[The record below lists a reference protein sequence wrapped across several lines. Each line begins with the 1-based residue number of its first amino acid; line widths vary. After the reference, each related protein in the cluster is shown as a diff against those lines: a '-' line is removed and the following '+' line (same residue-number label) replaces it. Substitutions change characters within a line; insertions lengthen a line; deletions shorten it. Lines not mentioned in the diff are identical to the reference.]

1 MAKYRFFSQLLF
13 LLFLPA
19 FLPAQ
24 GKCLKGD
31 CSTGYGEY
39 LYPNG
44 TRYVGNFE
52 HGKPNGKGIMY
63 FANGNKYLGDW
74 VNETRQG
81 KGRLILAEG
90 HTYTG
95 EFLNNQFD
103 GQGTMEYANGDVYQG
118 QWKKG
123 FAEGHG
129 LYQFHAG
136 GWYEGEFAHGLF
148 EGQGSFHYPDGSVF
162 TGLWKENK
170 KNGPG
175 RYEYSDGLV
184 YEGEWKEGKAI
195 SENAPLIPDEGLFRF
210 GLPNC
215 NLLPCQ
221 EGEGSYTYSDGTYYV
236 GSFHNGIPE
245 GKGSALYP
253 DGRRYEGEWYQ
264 HMPNGEGSMY
274 YPDGR
279 VETGQWED
287 GHLQSL
293 AANEKPTN
301 QPATTDSGLFG
312 QNPQPGSTPAKDNGS
327 VRIFAVVVGI
337 ASYTYMPV
345 LKYTDDDAYRFYSFL
360 RSPDGGAI
368 PDDQIRLLIDDD
380 ATAAKIKRAQQEL
393 FSRADDNDV
402 ILFYYSGHGLPGTFL
417 PVDYDGVNNRLTHRE
432 VVNVL
437 EQSAAKHKLVL
448 ADACYS
454 GSLPEGVR
462 SPGIDEKLEDFYQAF
477 EDAHSGVAL
486 FLSSQADEF
495 SLEDGGLRS
504 GIFSYFLV
512 RGLQGEADADQNGL
526 ITITELAAYVT
537 AAVEKY
543 TGRAQRPILKGNFD
557 TQMPVAVVAH

>member
-1 MAKYRFFSQLLF
+1 MAKYRFLPYFAFF
-13 LLFLPA
+13 LLTSAL
-19 FLPAQ
+19 LSAQ

-31 CSTGYGEY
+31 CATGYGEY

-52 HGKPNGKGIMY
+52 RGKPNGKGIMY

-74 VNETRQG
+74 VDETRQG
-81 KGRLILAEG
+81 KGRLIFVEG

-95 EFLNNQFD
+95 EFQNNRFH
-103 GQGTMEYANGDVYQG
+103 GQGTMEYANGDVYEG

-123 FAEGHG
+123 LAEGQG
-129 LYQFHAG
+129 IYRFHAG
-136 GWYEGEFAHGLF
+136 GWYEGEFVGGLF
-148 EGQGSFHYPDGSVF
+148 QGQGAFHYPDGSVF
-162 TGLWKENK
+162 IGHWKENK
-170 KNGPG
+170 KHGPG
-175 RYEYSDGLV
+175 RYEYGNGLV
-184 YEGEWKEGKAI
+184 YEDEWKEGKAL
-195 SENAPLIPDEGLFRF
+195 SEGAPLIPDEGLFRF
-210 GLPNC
+210 GLRNC

-236 GSFHNGIPE
+236 GDFDQGIPQ
-245 GKGSALYP
+245 GQGIVLYP
-253 DGRRYEGEWYQ
+253 DGRRYEGAWYQ
-264 HMPNGEGSMY
+264 HLPNGMGTMF

-279 VETGQWED
+279 IED
-287 GHLQSL
+287 GKWENGSL
-293 AANEKPTN
+293 LRLSANEN
-301 QPATTDSGLFG
+301 SATAPSPINSGLFG
-312 QNPQPGSTPAKDNGS
+312 QKPDAATKPQKDHGP

-337 ASYTYMPV
+337 ASYSYMPV

-380 ATAAKIKRAQQEL
+380 ATATKIKRAQQEL
-393 FSRADDNDV
+393 FSQADPNDV

-417 PVDYDGVNNRLTHRE
+417 PVDYDGLNNRLTHRE
-432 VVNVL
+432 VVQVL

-454 GSLPEGVR
+454 GSLPEGIR
-462 SPGIDEKLEDFYQAF
+462 SPGMDEKLKDFYRAF
-477 EDAHSGVAL
+477 EEAHSGVAL
-486 FLSSQADEF
+486 FLSSRADEF
-495 SLEDGGLRS
+495 SLEDAGLRS

-512 RGLQGEADADQNGL
+512 RGLQGEADTDQNGL

-543 TGRAQRPILKGNFD
+543 TGRAQRPLLKGNFD
-557 TQMPVAVVAH
+557 SQMPVAVVAH